1 MNIMSY
7 IEALWDD
14 YTKFAIGFLIGYM
27 TCMLIIVL
35 SFIIFMVKYG
45 M

>member
-27 TCMLIIVL
+27 TCMFIMGMSI
-35 SFIIFMVKYG
+35 IIFMVKYG